1 MAVNLSAIRDE
12 LLPGLMAVTGKYK
25 EWPRIYDKYFTVR
38 QSKMNFER
46 NVQNR
51 YLGLAQQKAE
61 GAATFMDNNAGER
74 WMYVQEHMEISLGY
88 AMTSRAVED
97 NLYETSFQPS
107 NLGLQKSFAV
117 TKEIYGANVF
127 NTGTTYNSAIQGDG
141 VALFSTAHPIDGT
154 TLANTPSTQVDLSE
168 SSLLNANIVIKS
180 QWQDEAGLILNAQ
193 AEKLV
198 IPPMLEP
205 VAARL
210 MKTELR
216 PGTANNDV
224 NVIPIVAGGIKDYV
238 VNPYLTSS
246 FAWFVTTDV
255 DGLLYLERIPFETS
269 MWVDQITDNL
279 IVKGRERYSFGYR
292 DWRAAYGS
300 FPTS

>member
-74 WMYVQEHMEISLGY
+74 WMYVQEHLEISLGY

-107 NLGLQKSFAV
+107 NLGLQKSFTV
-117 TKEIYGANVF
+117 TKEMYGADVF
-127 NTGTTYNSAIQGDG
+127 NLGTTYNAAVQGDG
-141 VALFSTAHPIDGT
+141 QALFSTAHPIDGT
-154 TLANTPSTQVDLSE
+154 TLANTPSVQVDLSE

-180 QWQDEAGLILNAQ
+180 QWKDEAGLLLNAQ
-193 AEKLV
+193 AQKLV

-216 PGTANNDV
+216 PGTANNDT
-224 NVIPIVAGGIKDYV
+224 NVIPIVAGGIRDYV
-238 VNPYLTSS
+238 VNPYLTSAY
-246 FAWFVTTDV
+246 AWFVTTDV

>member
-1 MAVNLSAIRDE
+1 MAVNLAAVRDE

-74 WMYVQEHMEISLGY
+74 WMYVQEHLEISLGY

-117 TKEIYGANVF
+117 TKEMYGADVF
-127 NTGTTYNSAIQGDG
+127 NLGTTYNPAVQGDG

-154 TLANTPSTQVDLSE
+154 TLANMPSVQVDLSE

-180 QWQDEAGLILNAQ
+180 QWKDEAGLLLNAQ

-216 PGTANNDV
+216 PGTADNDT
-224 NVIPIVAGGIKDYV
+224 NVIPIVAGGIRDYV
-238 VNPYLTSS
+238 VNPYLTSPY
-246 FAWFVTTDV
+246 AWFVTTDV

-292 DWRAAYGS
+292 DFRAAYGS

>member
-12 LLPGLMAVTGKYK
+12 LLPGLMAITGKYK
-25 EWPRIYDKYFTVR
+25 EWPKVYDKYFTTR
-38 QSKMNFER
+38 QSKMAFER

-51 YLGLAQQKAE
+51 YLGLAQPKHE
-61 GAATFMDNNAGER
+61 GAPTFMDNNPGER
-74 WMYVQEHMEISLGY
+74 WMYIQEHLEISLGY
-88 AMTSRAVED
+88 SMTSRAVED

-117 TKEIYGANVF
+117 TKEMYASDVF
-127 NTGTTYNSAIQGDG
+127 NLGTTYNTAIQGDG

-154 TLANTPSTQVDLSE
+154 TLANTPSVQVDLSE
-168 SSLLNANIVIKS
+168 SSLLNSAIVIKS
-180 QWQDEAGLILNAQ
+180 QWKDEAGLIMNAQ
-193 AEKLV
+193 AEKLI
-198 IPPMLEP
+198 IPPLLEP

-216 PGTANNDV
+216 PGTANNDT

-238 VNPYLTSS
+238 VNPYLTSPYS
-246 FAWFVTTDV
+246 WFVTTDV

-279 IVKGRERYSFGYR
+279 VVKGRERYSFGYR
-292 DWRAAYGS
+292 DWRAAYAS
-300 FPTS
+300 TPTS